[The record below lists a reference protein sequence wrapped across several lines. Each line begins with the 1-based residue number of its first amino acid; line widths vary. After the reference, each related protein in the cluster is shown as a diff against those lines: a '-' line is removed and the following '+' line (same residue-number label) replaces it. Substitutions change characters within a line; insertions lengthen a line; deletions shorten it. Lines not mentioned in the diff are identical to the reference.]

1 MRIIS
6 ILMGCALLQACA
18 PSQRIEV
25 VPRVAE
31 SHPVQQNSIHQHSV
45 RLANSMASSLRSI
58 PYGAKVAVGTF
69 LPPKTLKAESV
80 PWQQQDIALQLQESL
95 MTIYTQMG
103 FTVVEY
109 RTRNHIA
116 LEPHA
121 DVMLSRDVA
130 QLAQRQEIDFYVT
143 GTLTEQEDAYVVNVR
158 MIDSDNNQ
166 VVAAATDYLPNT
178 ILMHADKVRMT
189 NGHLQRRAY

>member
-1 MRIIS
+1 MRTLLFIFA
-6 ILMGCALLQACA
+6 CALLQACA

-25 VPRVAE
+25 VPRVGE
-31 SHPVQQNSIHQHSV
+31 YHPVQQNSIHQHSV
-45 RLANSMASSLRSI
+45 RIANSMTTSLRSL

-69 LPPKTLKAESV
+69 LPPKTLKADSV
-80 PWQQQDIALQLQESL
+80 PWQQQDIALQLQESFI
-95 MTIYTQMG
+95 TIYTQMG

-116 LEPHA
+116 LEPNA
-121 DVMLSRDVA
+121 DVMLSRDVE
-130 QLAQRQEIDFYVT
+130 QLAKRQEIDFYVA

-158 MIDSDNNQ
+158 MIDSNNNE

-178 ILMHADKVRMT
+178 ILMHADKVRIT